1 MTTMKKIIFL
11 TLTVGLFCTY
21 RIFGQTTIDIADNTL
36 KVAGLGE
43 EVFYYGFAE
52 GDQLIFNFQEVN
64 GKELKELEII
74 ELPSSSKFMDY
85 KTTKVENKTINVTKT
100 GIYKFRFS
108 NSAISGRICKFK
120 IQRVPAGET
129 TKNFNTSVYWK
140 TIYDTTYTTE
150 QEKYLIKADTIVSN
164 LTDQIA
170 KVHSV
175 GNLNGNKTT
184 FNFTLPINTVAWSYY
199 IGVDQAGQQ
208 AYQKATDEL
217 ASKAGPLVSKI
228 PGYGPLAA
236 LALGGVSYLSQI
248 QGGEDIDFYIVDND
262 NVNLFLGGHQFSYIK
277 KGKVIN
283 DYSKM
288 TAPLKG
294 MWNVCLS
301 NDNAVTGVEV
311 AVKITAI
318 IVNQQWGTRPIQKMH
333 VASHQEAYL
342 KN

>member
-1 MTTMKKIIFL
+1 MKRIIIA
-11 TLTVGLFCTY
+11 TLTVGILCAFRLFEGTP
-21 RIFGQTTIDIADNTL
+21 IDVAESTL
-36 KVAGLGE
+36 KVGAFGE

-64 GKELKELEII
+64 GKELKEMEII

-85 KTTKVENKTINVTKT
+85 KTKKIENKILNITKT

-108 NSAISGRICKFK
+108 NSAMGGRICKFK
-120 IQRVPAGET
+120 IQRVPATEI
-129 TKNFNTSVYWK
+129 TKSFNTSVYWK
-140 TIYDTTYTTE
+140 KIYDTTYTTE
-150 QEKYLIKADTIVSN
+150 QEKYLIKTDTVVSN
-164 LTDQIA
+164 LTDQVA
-170 KVHSV
+170 KVHSS

-184 FNFTLPINTVAWSYY
+184 FNFNLPDNTVAWSYY

-208 AYQKATDEL
+208 AYQRATNEL
-217 ASKAGPLVSKI
+217 ASKAGPIVSKI

-236 LALGGVSYLSQI
+236 LSLGGISYLSQI
-248 QGGEDIDFYIVDND
+248 QGGEDIDFYIVDGI
-262 NVNLFLGGHQFSYIK
+262 NVNLFIGGQAFSYEK

-283 DYSKM
+283 DYSRM
-288 TAPLKG
+288 ISPLKG
-294 MWNVCLS
+294 SWHVCLS

-333 VASHQEAYL
+333 IASHQEAYL